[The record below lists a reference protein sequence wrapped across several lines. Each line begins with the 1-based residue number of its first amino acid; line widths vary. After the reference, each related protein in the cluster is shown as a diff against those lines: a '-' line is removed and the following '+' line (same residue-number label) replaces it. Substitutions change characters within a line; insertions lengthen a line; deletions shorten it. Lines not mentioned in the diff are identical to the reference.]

1 MTCLSFVACG
11 ELGDLLGKD
20 GDAAGEE
27 NVSGGEG
34 TSGEDGDS
42 GNEAK
47 MVVSGYVQK
56 GQFAAGSQVTIFGLD
71 DDLMANGDSWPSN
84 IKDASGSFAVSVAK
98 GAAYMEIR
106 AQGYYFDEL
115 SGETSDGIM
124 TLEAIVDQTSDRV
137 NVNLLTHLVRPRI
150 KRLVAEG
157 STYSQA
163 RAQAERELVTTLG
176 YSALDVSFDQLDI
189 TRSREGDALLLALA
203 CALQCDRTTGE
214 MVTLINA
221 LSLDFEED
229 GTLDESNLA
238 MIETAKSQID
248 IMQVYENMQ
257 EYYSKNNMTEAVVPE
272 FYRYLL
278 DKDLFLVKGAENEE
292 MSFPRE
298 GGEGELYVVSM
309 TDFTA
314 ESNVEWVEVSK
325 EHMTGPQYK
334 IVLKVLPN
342 ETLEDHTGKIIF
354 KDAQGGTRAEYV
366 ITQAGAYELIECV
379 IGGGTKSL
387 IMDEGTNILQISG
400 EDMVDVN
407 GEDYSIV
414 GEGDRFTVR
423 VKRASSYVVS
433 YPADAVEAMPDGTY
447 SVNYPSE
454 VRNNTYGVLM
464 GLTDGTACVLELLNA
479 LVKADLSNYPD
490 WTHAELRVAEGVA
503 ICGEAVVT
511 SDYNVSSVEGGKSVV
526 RVNRC
531 GKESVAY
538 IPVLSCHA
546 FAGFTFT
553 VYYADGKSYSKM
565 SSRSFVLQR
574 KMVMMPFLVGI
585 YHREECE
592 VTSHFTLFFSSSFL
606 KYRYHLTKSLWC
618 SNESPRCSLMWSF
631 R

>member
-1 MTCLSFVACG
+1 MKKLFLLLTCLSFVACG
-11 ELGDLLGKD
+11 ELGDLLEKD

-27 NVSGGEG
+27 NVSGGDG

-71 DDLMANGDSWPSN
+71 EDLVANGDSWPSN
-84 IKDASGSFAVSVAK
+84 IKDASGSFAVSVVK
-98 GAAYMEIR
+98 GSAYMEIR

-150 KRLVAEG
+150 KRLVATG

-163 RAQAERELVTTLG
+163 RTQAERELVTTLG

-214 MVTLINA
+214 MVALVNA

-229 GTLDESNLA
+229 GTLEESNLA

-257 EYYSKNNMTEAVVPE
+257 EYYSKNNMTEAVVPD

-278 DKDLFLVKGAENEE
+278 DEDYFVVKGAENEE
-292 MSFPRE
+292 ISFSYE

-309 TDFTA
+309 SDFTVG
-314 ESNVEWVEVSK
+314 SNVEWIEVSK
-325 EHMTGPQYK
+325 EHMTVPQYK
-334 IVLKVLPN
+334 IVLKILPN
-342 ETLEDHTGKIIF
+342 ETLEDRYGKVVF
-354 KDAQGGTRAEYV
+354 KDAQGVARAEYDIV
-366 ITQAGAYELIECV
+366 QAGGYELIECE
-379 IGGGTKSL
+379 IEGCKTRSL
-387 IMDEGTNILQISG
+387 IMDMGALRIIG

-407 GEDYSIV
+407 GEDYPIV

-423 VKRASSYVVS
+423 VKKASSYVVS
-433 YPADAVEAMPDGTY
+433 YPADAVVAQPDGTY
-447 SVNYPSE
+447 SVNFLSE
-454 VRNNTYGVLM
+454 ISNDTHGILM
-464 GLTDGTACVLELLNA
+464 GTAEGTGCYLKILNS

-503 ICGEAVVT
+503 ICGEVVVT
-511 SDYNVSSVEGGKSVV
+511 SDDNVSSVEGGKSVV
-526 RVNRC
+526 RVNRQ
-531 GKESVAY
+531 GNESIVY
-538 IPVLSCHA
+538 IPVIPCTIEGL
-546 FAGFTFT
+546 TFT
-553 VYYADGKSYSKM
+553 VYYADGKSYSKTTT
-565 SSRSFVLQR
+565 SSIHLPR
-574 KMVMMPFLVGI
+574 K
-585 YHREECE
+585 
-592 VTSHFTLFFSSSFL
+592 TLL
-606 KYRYHLTKSLWC
+606 SLGVFPLP
-618 SNESPRCSLMWSF
+618 E
-631 R
+631 